1 MVSRVASGLVVDGAY
16 ENSVAWAR
24 RAELPCP
31 SPCPAIFANHS
42 KAPNIAVQHWP
53 GCDGAPTSCTSCQ
66 KNTSGGKCDTPSFLL
81 RSPRVLWRGSLA
93 SRQRPCAA
101 PHATRRLANNT
112 AAMPP
117 APQRQQQHT
126 AAYASCS
133 NSAHSAATHCSQHA
147 DATGRQPAAPPRPPS
162 HAATQA
168 QQHAR
173 AHQQSAAAQQIHAA
187 NSISTSHCSSHCSP
201 RVL

>member
-1 MVSRVASGLVVDGAY
+1 MIWFHG
-16 ENSVAWAR
+16 
-24 RAELPCP
+24 
-31 SPCPAIFANHS
+31 
-42 KAPNIAVQHWP
+42 
-53 GCDGAPTSCTSCQ
+53 CTSHTYRASCIVRASKHNINNYV
-66 KNTSGGKCDTPSFLL
+66 KNPPGGKCDTPSFLL

-133 NSAHSAATHCSQHA
+133 NSAHSAATHCSQHV
-147 DATGRQPAAPPRPPS
+147 DTPNKQPASPPRLPS
-162 HAATQA
+162 RAPLRAQTHAP
-168 QQHAR
+168 
-173 AHQQSAAAQQIHAA
+173 AHQQPAFAQQIHAA
-187 NSISTSHCSSHCSP
+187 YSISTSQCSSTLLAARALTLVSCPPYGERREPATTNRKRKESV
-201 RVL
+201 RTRSNATECE